1 MNSGKGKA
9 MTEEY
14 TEKLMEQLY
23 KQLYPQLV
31 RWCRAMTGD
40 PRTAEDLVQEAFLRG
55 LLHEDVLAGLS
66 ESQQRAWLYRTV
78 KNLHID
84 YVRRKKWELSV
95 DSFPETQA
103 AELSEEMFMVEWG
116 ELLMRLPKLERRIFV
131 LRYLHGYTSGQ
142 IGDML
147 HMPAGTVRAKLHEA
161 RKHLRQGLGDGK

>member
-1 MNSGKGKA
+1 
-9 MTEEY
+9 
-14 TEKLMEQLY
+14 
-23 KQLYPQLV
+23 
-31 RWCRAMTGD
+31 MTGD
-40 PRTAEDLVQEAFLRG
+40 PRTAEELVQEAFLRG

-142 IGDML
+142 IGICCICRRAQCVQSFMK
-147 HMPAGTVRAKLHEA
+147 PENTFVRDLAMGSKIFNL
-161 RKHLRQGLGDGK
+161 KCGKDV